1 MQNIYLSTK
10 DNKIITSEQLIK
22 AYMLGMFP
30 MSDSRT
36 NKKIFFVDPEFRAI
50 IPIFNFYISK
60 SLLRLVKKKPF
71 KISIN
76 KAFSDVIKSCA
87 TINRTDTWINKEI
100 ETLFTSL
107 HEMKYAH
114 SVECWQENQLVG
126 GIYGLAIGG
135 VFFAES
141 MFSLVPNGSKIAL
154 LNLVAK
160 LWKTGFKVLDVQ
172 FLNEHLLQFGAYE
185 ISKSEFQTKLQKAI
199 QLDVDILSFG
209 NTDDDFSDC
218 LSTFLQAR
226 IEMS

>member
-1 MQNIYLSTK
+1 MNIK
-10 DNKIITSEQLIK
+10 KNKLITSDQIIK

-36 NKKIFFVDPEFRAI
+36 NKNFFFVDPKFRAV
-50 IPIFNFYISK
+50 IPILNFHISK
-60 SLLRLVKKKPF
+60 SLLRFVKKKPF

-76 KAFSDVIKSCA
+76 KAFPDVIKSCA
-87 TINRTDTWINKEI
+87 TINRTETWINKEI
-100 ETLFTSL
+100 ETLFISL
-107 HEMKYAH
+107 HKMNYAH
-114 SVECWQENQLVG
+114 SIECWQNNTMVG

-141 MFSLVPNGSKIAL
+141 MFSLIPNGSKVAL
-154 LNLVAK
+154 LNLVAI

-172 FLNEHLLQFGAYE
+172 FLNKHLLQFGAYE
-185 ISKSEFQTKLQKAI
+185 ISKKEFQTQLQKAI

-209 NTDDDFSDC
+209 KTDNDFSDC